1 MEKPNWMDYDEIKC
15 RHSFSSQ
22 NEVNFGDPRT
32 KTIIRLEIQ
41 FIQYFDLWPAVT
53 VPSASAV
60 LCACFC
66 AT

>member
-1 MEKPNWMDYDEIKC
+1 MEKLNWMDYDEIKC

-41 FIQYFDLWPAVT
+41 FIQYFDL
-53 VPSASAV
+53 
-60 LCACFC
+60 
-66 AT
+66 